1 MEEKT
6 FETLKVTKEY
16 VNRILS
22 ILSAVSIIIGIGFWV
37 KGKVYIGTFIMGSIT
52 LTSIG
57 ILKPLAWYIVDVN
70 KANTKKNKIL
80 TKSIL
85 LVLGIIYTVAANF
98 TLYKILFTYPIIEDK
113 LFWLY
118 NLVIIMIVPI
128 YLVCV
133 YMILKELHKK
143 YKINKKSKLLHYIRM
158 ALQTFIFI
166 VIILLGVRTCY
177 ESEKVIDLSNIE
189 TPYSFNVCRI
199 GNEIN
204 YDIKAIA
211 IDGKFIADFKAE
223 LSKLKVTNIRN
234 IDKKNFDVKYSM
246 PQNAYILMPIY
257 KASSGFDIQSNN
269 FSEGYVVR
277 LEIYEDEIILVL
289 NLDNKRHSDSKHRL
303 VLPKEFEEKLRKVAK
318 GLLQ

>member
-6 FETLKVTKEY
+6 FETPKLTKEY

-22 ILSAVSIIIGIGFWV
+22 ILSAVSIIIGIGFWI

-85 LVLGIIYTVAANF
+85 LVLGIIYTLAANF

-118 NLVIIMIVPI
+118 NLVIIMIVPM

-133 YMILKELHKK
+133 YKILEESYKK
-143 YKINKKSKLLHYIRM
+143 HKINRKNKLLCYIGM
-158 ALQTFIFI
+158 VTQTFIFI
-166 VIILLGVRTCY
+166 GIILLGVRTCY

-211 IDGKFIADFKAE
+211 IDEKFTADFKAE